1 MIYILLEDKIMEVEE
16 KRIKNTQVAFIRYR
30 GPYDKIPELIGDV
43 VEWVMSKGLTMTGM
57 IYGAYFNRPDDVPP
71 EELFYEIGASFEG
84 TANDEGKVQVKL
96 IPEHTVVATMH
107 KGPYDQVGP
116 VIDELAKYA
125 IENGYD
131 IIGPVTEIYLN
142 SPEEVE
148 VEELLTEVQFPV
160 IKIK

>member
-1 MIYILLEDKIMEVEE
+1 MEVEE
-16 KRIKNTQVAFIRYR
+16 KRINNTQVAFIRYR

-43 VEWVMSKGLTMTGM
+43 VGWVMGKGLTMTGM
-57 IYGAYFNRPDDVPP
+57 IYGAYFNRPDAVPP
-71 EELFYEIGASFEG
+71 EELFYEIGTSFEG
-84 TANDEGKVQVKL
+84 TANDEGSVQVKL

-116 VIDELAKYA
+116 VIDGLAKYA

-142 SPEEVE
+142 SQEE
-148 VEELLTEVQFPV
+148 VEELLTEVRFPV